1 MAKETKPAKPRT
13 FSYHWGSGIVA
24 EEARVEG
31 EFHVPALQ
39 LLRYTEGDA
48 AGGESIR
55 FCYYNHRGMYQRAP
69 LVLSEPEIDALRT
82 ALRQKPALL
91 ALLRRLVE

>member
-1 MAKETKPAKPRT
+1 MANRTKPPKQRT
-13 FSYHWGSGIVA
+13 FSYHWGSGVVA

-39 LLRYTEGDA
+39 LLRYTEGEA
-48 AGGESIR
+48 AGRESVR

-69 LVLSEPEIDALRT
+69 LVLSQPEIEALRT
-82 ALRQKPALL
+82 ALRGTPALL